1 MSRIPFHPPVATR
14 LGRLL
19 APLVAT
25 RPGGWFFVH
34 VANPIDRVL
43 MPATKGRFRMSLDMP
58 SVVLN
63 HRGAKTGLERT
74 TALIYFSDGDDIV
87 LVGSNG
93 GSPQHPAWYHN
104 VARNPDVTL
113 SNGRFSGHY
122 RGREADG
129 DDRERLWRSACELYP
144 GYATYQQRAGSRR
157 LPVMV
162 FSSLE

>member
-1 MSRIPFHPPVATR
+1 
-14 LGRLL
+14 
-19 APLVAT
+19 
-25 RPGGWFFVH
+25 
-34 VANPIDRVL
+34 
-43 MPATKGRFRMSLDMP
+43 MSLDMP

-129 DDRERLWRSACELYP
+129 DDRERLCRSACELYP